1 MGAANE
7 ARERERERGEDER
20 FRESLRLFPLR
31 SCSVLTLEESAR
43 LFFCLRGLIAPLGSS
58 YRCAF
63 SGCFFLPFQLLFSCF
78 QIRCNLVQ
86 NRVDGDGAR
95 VKVSFLAATGDVV
108 VVDKRIEYKSIT
120 GVRLASHCKKEISHT
135 GFVSSS
141 DLLQLF
147 TRFVALISVL
157 NYRHL

>member
-7 ARERERERGEDER
+7 ARDRERGEDER
-20 FRESLRLFPLR
+20 FHETLRLFPF
-31 SCSVLTLEESAR
+31 AF
-43 LFFCLRGLIAPLGSS
+43 LFGFDFGGIRTPFFFGLRGLIAPLGSF

-63 SGCFFLPFQLLFSCF
+63 SGCFLLPFQLLFSWF

-95 VKVSFLAATGDVV
+95 VKVLFLAATGVV
-108 VVDKRIEYKSIT
+108 VGVDKHIEYKTIT
-120 GVRLASHCKKEISHT
+120 GVHLSSHCKKEISHT

-157 NYRHL
+157 NYMHL